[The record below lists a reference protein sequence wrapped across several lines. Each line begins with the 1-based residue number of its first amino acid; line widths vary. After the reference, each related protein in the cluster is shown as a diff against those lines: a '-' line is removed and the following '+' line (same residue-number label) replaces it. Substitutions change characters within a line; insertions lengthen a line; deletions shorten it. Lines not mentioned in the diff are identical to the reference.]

1 MKVIRCPL
9 VPRGFCVN
17 LLGTIWARD
26 TSWIDEKVINHERIH
41 SAQQRELLWI
51 PFYLLYLLEWLYR
64 LVQHRHWKKAYFAIS
79 FEREAYTHGDD
90 LSYLAHRRPY
100 SWIKML

>member
-9 VPRGFCVN
+9 VPKGFCVN
-17 LLGTIWARD
+17 LFGTAWTRD

-41 SAQQRELLWI
+41 SAQQLELLWI
-51 PFYLLYLLEWLYR
+51 PFYVLYLLEWLYR
-64 LVQHRHWKKAYFAIS
+64 LVQHKHWKKAYFAIS
-79 FEREAYTHGDD
+79 FEREAYAHGDN
-90 LSYLAHRRPY
+90 LSYLKHRRPY